1 MNELIFRGQNDQ
13 ALTSSLLVA
22 EKFGKRHGD
31 VLRDIRNLVE
41 GVSKIGDAPMFVENS
56 LMKGSEST
64 KAKFRSLKM
73 TIIRFYG
80 KIRKTL
86 KAADRQM
93 KRKKL
98 GFYYRPEF
106 TGRWKICFGIW
117 RSKLGRK

>member
-13 ALTSSLLVA
+13 ALTSSLLVT

-31 VLRDIRNLVE
+31 VVRAIE
-41 GVSKIGDAPMFVENS
+41 SS

-64 KAKFRSLKM
+64 KAKFHSLKM

-93 KRKKL
+93 KEQK
-98 GFYYRPEF
+98 
-106 TGRWKICFGIW
+106 
-117 RSKLGRK
+117 